1 MILHILYETR
11 NHKITCLLFWRNAYP
26 SVLGFNNFPKSI
38 STSVNNV
45 ACHGLPD
52 DRPLENGDIISIDV
66 TVYKNGFHGVCGSTY
81 VIGNVKNNPIVR
93 YLRSVAEE
101 CLYKGKDNK

>member
-1 MILHILYETR
+1 M
-11 NHKITCLLFWRNAYP
+11 
-26 SVLGFNNFPKSI
+26 LGFNGFPKSI

-52 DRPLENGDIISIDV
+52 ERPLEDGDIVSVDV
-66 TVYKNGFHGVCGSTY
+66 TVYKNGFHGVCTATY
-81 VIGNVKNNPIVR
+81 VIGNAKNNPLVR

-101 CLYKGKDNK
+101 CLYKGEPHFNPSILGIEI